1 MAAYLRRLIVSHMK
15 KFIFIIIIILLAV
28 EFRGHPTIKPYID
41 NIVGL
46 VKKEAKRT
54 AGVSELPALI
64 KDLEYLEGSLALHEI
79 EFIKQDL
86 TSFKK
91 AQSFFNK
98 YCHDI
103 ELSHAALTSY
113 AIKKTC
119 GVLEKHLPT
128 T

>member
-1 MAAYLRRLIVSHMK
+1 MAAYLRRLKVSHMK

-28 EFRGHPTIKPYID
+28 EFRDHPTIKPYMD
-41 NIVGL
+41 KIVGL
-46 VKKEAKRT
+46 VKTEAKRT

-64 KDLEYLEGSLALHEI
+64 KDLEYLEGSLALHEMK
-79 EFIKQDL
+79 FIKQNL

-91 AQSFFNK
+91 ARSFFDQ
-98 YCHDI
+98 YCHGI
-103 ELSHAALTSY
+103 ELSHTALTSY

>member
-28 EFRGHPTIKPYID
+28 EFRDHPTIKPYMD

-46 VKKEAKRT
+46 VKTEAKRT

-86 TSFKK
+86 TSFQK

-103 ELSHAALTSY
+103 ELSHTALTSY

-119 GVLEKHLPT
+119 EVLEKHLPT